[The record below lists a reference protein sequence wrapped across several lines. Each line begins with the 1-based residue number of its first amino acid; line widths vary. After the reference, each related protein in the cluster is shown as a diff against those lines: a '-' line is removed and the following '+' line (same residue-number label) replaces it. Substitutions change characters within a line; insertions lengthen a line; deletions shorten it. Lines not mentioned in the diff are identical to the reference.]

1 MDVRTNA
8 QLHEAKWV
16 LMSCTDFVVISE
28 SGAVVSVLHLVI
40 TVTFIIFIYCD
51 VVSVPIMSPL
61 PLLPRYLTAFSVLF
75 QLAFVHSQNISF
87 GRTRF
92 EKRLDRYRAESH
104 VPPAYHP
111 HSEPRYFSFFT
122 FLAVT
127 EPRAKPYGGL
137 SAPRQLVALQSL
149 YRALNQISAA
159 PLLFF

>member
-1 MDVRTNA
+1 MDIRANA
-8 QLHEAKWV
+8 QSRKAKQV
-16 LMSCTDFVVISE
+16 LMSCTDFVVIRE
-28 SGAVVSVLHLVI
+28 SGAVVLVLHLAI
-40 TVTFIIFIYCD
+40 TVTSIFSVHCG
-51 VVSVPIMSPL
+51 VVSVLITSPL